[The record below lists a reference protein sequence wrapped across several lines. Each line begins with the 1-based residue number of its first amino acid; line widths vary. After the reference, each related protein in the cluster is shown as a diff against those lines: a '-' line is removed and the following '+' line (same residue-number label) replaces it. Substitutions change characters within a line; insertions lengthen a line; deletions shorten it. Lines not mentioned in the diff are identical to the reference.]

1 MTALAF
7 TPAPS
12 LTSHQVLVFLLQLGI
27 LLLVALCLGRLANRF
42 GLPAVV
48 GELATGVL
56 LGPSVFGAVAPGLAG
71 WLLPATAGQAHLLD
85 AVAQFAVLLLVGV
98 AGAHLDLK
106 LLRRR
111 RGVVVR
117 VGLGSLVIPLAL
129 GFACGWLVPRA
140 LVGEGAQRPA
150 FALFLGVALSVSA
163 IPVIAK
169 TLSDLNL
176 LHRDVGQLTLAAA
189 AVDDAV
195 GWFLLSL
202 VSAMAAGSL
211 GPARVGLAVLYLTGF
226 VAVAALIGRPLVRR
240 VLRTA
245 ARTGD
250 TGAVS
255 GIVVVVVLLCAAAGQ
270 ALALE
275 AVFGAF
281 VAGVLISSAIEAR
294 LLAPLRAV
302 TVTVLAPLFLAN
314 AGLRIDLGAL
324 RDPAVLL
331 TGVGLLL
338 LATLG
343 KFAGAYLGARS
354 SRLTRW
360 EGLAIGAGLNAR
372 GAVEIVV
379 ASVGL
384 RLGILTTATY
394 TIVVLIAVLTSV
406 MAPPLLRWSM
416 KRVEQN
422 ADEHLRAADAGL
434 LPVPAEPPVGTEPPA
449 RP

>member
-12 LTSHQVLVFLLQLGI
+12 LTSHQVMLFLLQLGV
-27 LLLVALCLGRLANRF
+27 LLLLALCLGRLANRF

-56 LGPSVFGAVAPGLAG
+56 LGPSVFGALAPGVASR
-71 WLLPATAGQAHLLD
+71 LLPATAEQAHLLD

-111 RGVVVR
+111 RGVVVK
-117 VGLGSLVIPLAL
+117 VGLGSLLIPLGL
-129 GFACGWLVPRA
+129 GFAAGWVVPGA
-140 LVGEGAQRPA
+140 LIGAGAQRSA

-169 TLSDLNL
+169 TLSDMNL

-211 GPARVGLAVLYLTGF
+211 GAAKVGIAVLYLVGF
-226 VAVAALIGRPLVRR
+226 IALAALLGRPLVRR
-240 VLRTA
+240 AIRATSRAGDPGPVATA
-245 ARTGD
+245 A
-250 TGAVS
+250 
-255 GIVVVVVLLCAAAGQ
+255 VVVILLCAAASQ
-270 ALALE
+270 ALGLE

-281 VAGVLISSAIEAR
+281 VAGILISSAVEPR
-294 LLAPLRAV
+294 LLAPLRSV
-302 TVTVLAPLFLAN
+302 TVAVLAPLFLAN
-314 AGLRIDLGAL
+314 AGLRIDLTAL

-331 TGVGLLL
+331 TGVGMLL

-343 KFAGAYLGARS
+343 KFAGAYLGARAG
-354 SRLTRW
+354 RLSRW

-384 RLGILTTATY
+384 RLGVLTTATY
-394 TIVVLIAVLTSV
+394 TIVVLIAVFTSV
-406 MAPPLLRWSM
+406 MAPPLLRRAM
-416 KRVEQN
+416 NRVEQN

-434 LPVPAEPPVGTEPPA
+434 LVVPTEPPPG
-449 RP
+449 RS